1 MKIETIEIAG
11 LAGALTALRLP
22 FGKEVRSHI
31 DTFHKYDKSG
41 VNEFE
46 FGNGYI
52 SIGAIDRLED
62 MKTITYPGRPTM
74 YGCSVVQIE
83 DKDITLM
90 QTLVKRGDEHAKV
103 VRGIMVWAKITAT
116 RKWWSESDTY
126 RQGRERLASGST
138 MHELGQR
145 PLSVDDFEVSD
156 FVRECLTPTPA
167 PSSNNTTLHFDVPE
181 KLECRVLTMY
191 GRDYEVWNN
200 GDIYAMEFVSEDKM
214 PNGKIRRRTFPKTKL
229 KLGYTKTSNG
239 YFQVGIGGRKGKIE
253 MIHRIMAMAF
263 VPNPDNKPFV
273 NHIDGDKGNC
283 SPTNLEWCT
292 SAENNAHAR
301 ETGLANNN
309 SIRARYLQYKS
320 SRKFTEEEIMNWKI
334 MKAGGMTYEEIAE
347 HTGVS
352 KSAIENYILY
362 DGCFKASDNTYEF
375 RQAYKL
381 EEDINYINTLMQL
394 YNETKDAEILNDIK
408 DALPEGY
415 LQTRV
420 DTYSYQTLRRIV
432 AQRHNHRLPE
442 WHQFIDWVKT
452 LPLAEELIFV
462 GLNLEE

>member
-22 FGKEVRSHI
+22 FGKEERSRIEHYCETYL
-31 DTFHKYDKSG
+31 DFTDMDVEQTEETYEVTMKGHPRFTS
-41 VNEFE
+41 NT
-46 FGNGYI
+46 YI
-52 SIGAIDRLED
+52 AIE
-62 MKTITYPGRPTM
+62 P
-74 YGCSVVQIE
+74 
-83 DKDITLM
+83 KDLTLM
-90 QTLVKRGDEHAKV
+90 TTLVKRGDEHAKV
-103 VRGIMVWAKITAT
+103 VRGIMVWANITAT
-116 RKWWSESDTY
+116 RKWWSECDTY
-126 RQGRERLASGST
+126 RCGRERLASGST

-229 KLGYTKTSNG
+229 KLGFTRSATG
-239 YFQVGIGGRKGKIE
+239 YFQVGIGGKKGKIE

-301 ETGLANNN
+301 ETGLINNN

-320 SRKFTEEEIMNWKI
+320 SRKFTEEDVMNWKI

-347 HTGVS
+347 HTGVG
-352 KSAIENYILY
+352 KSTIENYILY
-362 DGCFKASDNTYEF
+362 DGCFKTSDNTYEF

-432 AQRHNHRLPE
+432 AQRHDHRLPE

-452 LPLAEELIFV
+452 LPLAKELIFV
-462 GLNLEE
+462 GLETEE

>member
-1 MKIETIEIAG
+1 
-11 LAGALTALRLP
+11 
-22 FGKEVRSHI
+22 
-31 DTFHKYDKSG
+31 
-41 VNEFE
+41 
-46 FGNGYI
+46 
-52 SIGAIDRLED
+52 
-62 MKTITYPGRPTM
+62 
-74 YGCSVVQIE
+74 
-83 DKDITLM
+83 
-90 QTLVKRGDEHAKV
+90 
-103 VRGIMVWAKITAT
+103 
-116 RKWWSESDTY
+116 
-126 RQGRERLASGST
+126 
-138 MHELGQR
+138 
-145 PLSVDDFEVSD
+145 
-156 FVRECLTPTPA
+156 
-167 PSSNNTTLHFDVPE
+167 
-181 KLECRVLTMY
+181 MY

-200 GDIYAMEFVSEDKM
+200 GDIYAMEFVSEEKM

-229 KLGYTKTSNG
+229 KLGYTKTPNG

-263 VPNPDNKPFV
+263 VSNPDNKPFV

-320 SRKFTEEEIMNWKI
+320 SRKFTEEDVMNWKI

-352 KSAIENYILY
+352 KSTIENYILY

-420 DTYSYQTLRRIV
+420 DMFSYQTLRRIV
-432 AQRHNHRLPE
+432 SQRHNHRLPE
-442 WHQFIDWVKT
+442 WHQFIDWIKT

-462 GLNLEE
+462 GLETEE

>member
-1 MKIETIEIAG
+1 MSRWNRRKDIDQPGRGNPPTKSKTMKIETIEIAG

-22 FGKEVRSHI
+22 FGKEVRSRI
-31 DTFHKYDKSG
+31 ETDNYWNDG
-41 VNEFE
+41 M
-46 FGNGYI
+46 
-52 SIGAIDRLED
+52 D
-62 MKTITYPGRPTM
+62 RPTAIWHNETD
-74 YGCSVVQIE
+74 IE
-83 DKDITLM
+83 LDPYDEILM

-442 WHQFIDWVKT
+442 WHQFVDWIKT

>member
-22 FGKEVRSHI
+22 FGKEVRSKIENYCETHLDFTDMDVEQTE
-31 DTFHKYDKSG
+31 DTYEVTMKGLLKFTS
-41 VNEFE
+41 NT
-46 FGNGYI
+46 
-52 SIGAIDRLED
+52 SIAID
-62 MKTITYPGRPTM
+62 K
-74 YGCSVVQIE
+74 
-83 DKDITLM
+83 KDLTLM

-116 RKWWSESDTY
+116 RKWWSECDTY
-126 RQGRERLASGST
+126 RCGRERLASGST
-138 MHELGQR
+138 MHELGHR
-145 PLSVDDFEVSD
+145 PLSVDDFEVID
-156 FVRECLTPTPA
+156 YVRECLTPTPA

-309 SIRARYLQYKS
+309 SIRSRYMRYKS
-320 SRKFTEEEIMNWKI
+320 SRKFTEEEVMNWKI

-347 HTGVS
+347 HKGVS

-362 DGCFKASDNTYEF
+362 DGCSKASDNTYEF

-452 LPLAEELIFV
+452 LPLAKELIFV
-462 GLNLEE
+462 GLETEE

>member
-1 MKIETIEIAG
+1 
-11 LAGALTALRLP
+11 
-22 FGKEVRSHI
+22 
-31 DTFHKYDKSG
+31 
-41 VNEFE
+41 
-46 FGNGYI
+46 
-52 SIGAIDRLED
+52 
-62 MKTITYPGRPTM
+62 
-74 YGCSVVQIE
+74 
-83 DKDITLM
+83 
-90 QTLVKRGDEHAKV
+90 
-103 VRGIMVWAKITAT
+103 
-116 RKWWSESDTY
+116 
-126 RQGRERLASGST
+126 
-138 MHELGQR
+138 
-145 PLSVDDFEVSD
+145 
-156 FVRECLTPTPA
+156 
-167 PSSNNTTLHFDVPE
+167 
-181 KLECRVLTMY
+181 
-191 GRDYEVWNN
+191 
-200 GDIYAMEFVSEDKM
+200 MEFVSEDKM

-229 KLGYTKTSNG
+229 KLGFTRSATG
-239 YFQVGIGGRKGKIE
+239 YFQVGIGGKKGKIE

-292 SAENNAHAR
+292 SAENNAHAK
-301 ETGLANNN
+301 ETGLINNN

-320 SRKFTEEEIMNWKI
+320 SRKFTEEDVMNWKI

-352 KSAIENYILY
+352 KSTIENYILN

-420 DTYSYQTLRRIV
+420 DMFSYQALRRIV
-432 AQRHNHRLPE
+432 SQRHNHRLPE
-442 WHQFIDWVKT
+442 WHVFVDWIKT
-452 LPLAEELIFV
+452 LPLSQELILD
-462 GLNLEE
+462 GLEIK

>member
-1 MKIETIEIAG
+1 MKIETIEVAG

-22 FGKEVRSHI
+22 FGKEVRSEINIKTDPFIAINNITREKTNYLAWHGHI
-31 DTFHKYDKSG
+31 NIH
-41 VNEFE
+41 N
-46 FGNGYI
+46 
-52 SIGAIDRLED
+52 
-62 MKTITYPGRPTM
+62 
-74 YGCSVVQIE
+74 
-83 DKDITLM
+83 KDLALM
-90 QTLVKRGDEHAKV
+90 TTLVKRGDEHAKV
-103 VRGIMVWAKITAT
+103 VRGIMVWAKVTAT

-181 KLECRVLTMY
+181 KLERRVLTMY

-309 SIRARYLQYKS
+309 SIRSRYLQYKS
-320 SRKFTEEEIMNWKI
+320 SRKFTEEEVMNWKI

-352 KSAIENYILY
+352 KPAIENYILY
-362 DGCFKASDNTYEF
+362 DGCSKASDNTYEF

-432 AQRHNHRLPE
+432 AQRHNHRLQE

-452 LPLAEELIFV
+452 LPLAKELIFV
-462 GLNLEE
+462 GLETEE